1 MTMSTKSAHYARY
14 YDEPVTLKD
23 ADGTNHWI
31 TRSANFVV
39 VATHALA
46 GSVLERFGQPDEYML
61 LLPEHVGAR
70 IEAGDQIVVSEGDS
84 LTILPPGES
93 LVTISSQG
101 WVYRIFSNL
110 AEDIMA
116 AADNS
121 SEYADGAPHVAP
133 MIAWP
138 DPVGGFKLRHYK
150 LGDYVHADN
159 SMRLFRS
166 TNLMINI
173 FVPQTKPRD
182 VRKMTPHSH
191 ADFEQGS
198 LSLAGNYVHH
208 LRYPWTP
215 DMTTWLEDEHGAVN
229 SPSLIVI
236 PPTVIHTTQAVGT
249 DRTRLVDIFSPPRGD
264 FSLKPGLV
272 RNADEYP
279 LPESLAS
286 ISASSDAI
294 A

>member
-1 MTMSTKSAHYARY
+1 MTMPTKPAHCSRY
-14 YDEPVTLKD
+14 YDEPAALKD
-23 ADGTNHWI
+23 TDGTSHWV
-31 TRSANFVV
+31 TRSANFAV
-39 VATHALA
+39 VATQAQA
-46 GSVLERFGQPDEYML
+46 GSVLERIGQPDEYML
-61 LLPEHVGAR
+61 LLPEQVGAR
-70 IEAGDQIVVSEGDS
+70 IESGSQAVTCEGDS
-84 LTILPPGES
+84 LTILPPGNS
-93 LVTISSQG
+93 RVTVSSQG

-110 AEDIMA
+110 AVDIMA
-116 AADNS
+116 AADNAD
-121 SEYADGAPHVAP
+121 EYADGAPHVAP

-150 LGDYVHADN
+150 LADYVRADN

-198 LSLAGNYVHH
+198 LSLAGSYVHH

-215 DMTTWLEDEHGAVN
+215 DMTTWREDEHGAVN

-236 PPTVIHTTQAVGT
+236 PPNAIHTTQAVGS
-249 DRTRLVDIFSPPRGD
+249 DRTRLVDVFSPPRGD

-286 ISASSDAI
+286 ISASSGII

>member
-1 MTMSTKSAHYARY
+1 MTMPAKPAHYARFY
-14 YDEPVTLKD
+14 SEPEALKD
-23 ADGTNHWI
+23 ADGTSHWV

-39 VATHALA
+39 VATQARA
-46 GSVLERFGQPDEYML
+46 GSVLERMGQPDEYML
-61 LLPEHVGAR
+61 LLPEQVGAS
-70 IEAGDQIVVSEGDS
+70 IQVGSQKIVCDGDS
-84 LTILPPGES
+84 LTIVPPGDS
-93 LVTISSQG
+93 RVTISSQG
-101 WVYRIFSNL
+101 WAYRIFSNL
-110 AEDIMA
+110 ATDILA
-116 AADNS
+116 AADNAL
-121 SEYADGAPHVAP
+121 EYADGAPQVAP

-138 DPVGGFKLRHYK
+138 EPVGGFKLRHYK
-150 LGDYVHADN
+150 LADYIRTDN

-182 VRKMTPHSH
+182 VRKMTPHAH

-198 LSLAGNYVHH
+198 MSLAGSYVHH

-236 PPTVIHTTQAVGT
+236 PPTTIHTTQAVGS

-279 LPESLAS
+279 LPESLVS
-286 ISASSDAI
+286 SSASSGVI